1 MKSLL
6 ALSCVLVALVTGTG
20 AQRPQQPPNR
30 ALPRFVQ
37 SFYDWYTPRARKTS
51 GRPSWYVALSLKSS
65 LFARPLLRALRA
77 DSEAQ
82 SRAQGEIV
90 GLGFD
95 PLLNSQDPCDRYE
108 VGRTTHRNQ
117 TYWVEIH
124 SVCAGRRSGSP
135 RLTAELVLRDRSWVF
150 VNFHYPREHTDVLAA
165 LRLARRARSGDPVPR
180 ARPH

>member
-1 MKSLL
+1 MKSLIAFTCLL
-6 ALSCVLVALVTGTG
+6 AALAAGAE

-37 SFYDWYTPRARKTS
+37 RFYDWYTPRALKTS
-51 GRPSWYVALSLKSS
+51 GHPSWYAALSLRES

-82 SRAQGEIV
+82 SHAEGEAV
-90 GLGFD
+90 GLDFD
-95 PLLNSQDPCDRYE
+95 PLLNSQDPCGRYE

-124 SVCAGRRSGSP
+124 RVCAGRRSSSP
-135 RLTAELVLRDRSWVF
+135 TVTAELVLRDRSWVF
-150 VNFHYPREHTDVLAA
+150 VNFHYPHEHTDLLAA
-165 LRLARRARSGDPVPR
+165 LRLARRARTGDRVPR
-180 ARPH
+180 ARSH